1 MILFRNILAQWG
13 ITAKLVALFVLF
25 GFVPMAVVGLI
36 AYNASLT
43 IEGTAGTRFQNVA
56 EGVAD
61 KIDRNLFERY
71 GDVQAFGINQ
81 VIDQKASWYRSEEQN
96 NPTIEVMNQYVD
108 TYDLYYLTMLVD
120 LEGRVIA
127 VNSKDADGKSV
138 QSQALYRKNYRET
151 AWFRALKAQQFTT
164 TMPFAAPGNVTM
176 TGTYIEDLHVDPDV
190 KTVYPE
196 DDGLTLGFSAPVY
209 RDGKVVAYW
218 TNRAKFSIV
227 EDMLRMTQQEMKAAG
242 FPSAS
247 VVLLDKERF
256 LPTTIQPKQAR
267 TRSVTTLRC

>member
-81 VIDQKASWYRSEEQN
+81 VIDQKAS
-96 NPTIEVMNQYVD
+96 
-108 TYDLYYLTMLVD
+108 
-120 LEGRVIA
+120 
-127 VNSKDADGKSV
+127 
-138 QSQALYRKNYRET
+138 
-151 AWFRALKAQQFTT
+151 
-164 TMPFAAPGNVTM
+164 
-176 TGTYIEDLHVDPDV
+176 
-190 KTVYPE
+190 
-196 DDGLTLGFSAPVY
+196 
-209 RDGKVVAYW
+209 
-218 TNRAKFSIV
+218 
-227 EDMLRMTQQEMKAAG
+227 
-242 FPSAS
+242 
-247 VVLLDKERF
+247 
-256 LPTTIQPKQAR
+256 
-267 TRSVTTLRC
+267 